1 VKFSFGIDWMNFDSE
16 GDVMP
21 PRQLPTSDALGSDS
35 LAGVSRAISASMEE
49 RSAKGIAA
57 GVGRLITSGRLGQGS
72 KLPTIRELSGVL
84 GVSPA
89 TVNQAWQ
96 ALIQAGALTTRGRA
110 GTFVSGLAT
119 REEAPRFLGLG
130 GPLISDGIDLSRG
143 TPDPQLLP
151 SLAGALESVTSNKD
165 MWVSSYFDE
174 PVVAPLESVLRDSW
188 PFTPECL
195 TVVDGA
201 LDALSRIVD
210 QVVSFGDR
218 VVVEA
223 SAFPPLLDLL
233 ERSGAELLP
242 VSLDEQGISLAD
254 LESALRLEPVAIF
267 LQPRAHNP
275 TGTSMSKLRSS
286 ELAALL
292 ASSQSWIIEDD
303 HSGDISMAADA
314 SIGQFL
320 PQQTIHIRS
329 YSKSHGPD
337 LRLAAIGGA
346 ASVIDPLIN
355 RRMLG
360 PGWSSR
366 LLQHLLVE
374 LLTNPDSMSTV
385 AQARVEYAYRATH
398 FREALIDL
406 GLDPSPGDGINVL
419 VPVDDEQSTLLN
431 LAATGI
437 RVAPGRPFFVGKGNM
452 PAIRVTTAALPTDAR
467 QISTIATSIARAMG
481 RAERM
486 HSSR

>member
-1 VKFSFGIDWMNFDSE
+1 VID
-16 GDVMP
+16 
-21 PRQLPTSDALGSDS
+21 QLDYL
-35 LAGVSRAISASMEE
+35 
-49 RSAKGIAA
+49 
-57 GVGRLITSGRLGQGS
+57 
-72 KLPTIRELSGVL
+72 
-84 GVSPA
+84 
-89 TVNQAWQ
+89 
-96 ALIQAGALTTRGRA
+96 
-110 GTFVSGLAT
+110 
-119 REEAPRFLGLG
+119 
-130 GPLISDGIDLSRG
+130 
-143 TPDPQLLP
+143 
-151 SLAGALESVTSNKD
+151 
-165 MWVSSYFDE
+165 
-174 PVVAPLESVLRDSW
+174 LRDSW
-188 PFTPECL
+188 PFAPECL

-233 ERSGAELLP
+233 ERSGAELVP
-242 VSLDEQGISLAD
+242 VSLDEQGIMLAD
-254 LESALRLEPVAIF
+254 IESALKLDPVAIF

-275 TGTSMSKLRSS
+275 TGTSMSKFRSS
-286 ELAALL
+286 EIAALL
-292 ASSQSWIIEDD
+292 SPSQVSIIEDD
-303 HSGDISMAADA
+303 HSGDICMAPDV

-320 PQQTIHIRS
+320 PQQTVHIRS

-346 ASVIDPLIN
+346 SNVIDPLIS

-374 LLTNPDSMSTV
+374 LLTNPESMATV
-385 AQARVEYAYRATH
+385 SRAREEYAFRASH

-406 GLDPSPGDGINVL
+406 GVDPSPGDGINVL
-419 VPVDDEQSTLLN
+419 VPVDDEQSTLVN
-431 LAATGI
+431 LAAAGI
-437 RVAPGRPFFVGKGNM
+437 RVAPGGPFRAVKGNV
-452 PAIRVTTAALPTDAR
+452 PAIRVTTAALPTDADR
-467 QISTIATSIARAMG
+467 ISTIASSIAQAMG

>member
-1 VKFSFGIDWMNFDSE
+1 MDPETRASSMDQAD
-16 GDVMP
+16 
-21 PRQLPTSDALGSDS
+21 
-35 LAGVSRAISASMEE
+35 VSRDISASLED

-57 GVGRLITSGRLGQGS
+57 AVGRLINSGQLEPET
-72 KLPTIRELSGVL
+72 KLPTIRDLSGAL

-96 ALIQAGALTTRGRA
+96 ALIQAGALSTRGRA
-110 GTFVSGLAT
+110 GTFVAGSLVKAGT
-119 REEAPRFLGLG
+119 PRFLGLG
-130 GPLISDGIDLSRG
+130 GPLISDGVDLSRG
-143 TPDPQLLP
+143 TPDPRLLP
-151 SLAGALESVTSNKD
+151 SLARALESVTSDKD
-165 MWVSSYFDE
+165 IWVSSYFDE
-174 PVVAPLESVLRDSW
+174 PVIAPLDDLLRGSW
-188 PFTPECL
+188 PFAPECL

-218 VVVEA
+218 VIVEA

-233 ERSGAELLP
+233 ERSGAELIP
-242 VSLDEQGISLAD
+242 VDLDEQGISLTGLQTA
-254 LESALRLEPVAIF
+254 LELDPVAIF

-292 ASSQSWIIEDD
+292 STSQTWIIEDD
-303 HSGDISMAADA
+303 HSGDISMAPDV
-314 SIGQFL
+314 SVGQFL
-320 PQQTIHIRS
+320 PQKTVHIRS

-346 ASVIDPLIN
+346 SSVIDPLIS

-374 LLTNPDSMSTV
+374 LLTNTDSMETV
-385 AQARVEYAYRATH
+385 SRAREEYAFRATH

-437 RVAPGRPFFVGKGNM
+437 RVAPGRPFLTGKGHS
-452 PAIRVTTAALPTDAR
+452 PGIRVTTAALPTDAPK
-467 QISTIATSIARAMG
+467 ISHIAASIAQAMG